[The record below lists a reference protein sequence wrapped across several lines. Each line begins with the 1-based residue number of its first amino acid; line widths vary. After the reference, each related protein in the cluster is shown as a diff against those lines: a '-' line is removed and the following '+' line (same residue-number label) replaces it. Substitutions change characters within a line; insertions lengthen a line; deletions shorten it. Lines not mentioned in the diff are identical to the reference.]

1 MFKICH
7 AVVVMSGIL
16 KVLWFPPPMKLGCHD
31 ITEILLIG
39 GIKHTKN
46 NKSLLLT
53 LTTGRL
59 NSYITQCVHFI
70 CGFFKVF

>member
-39 GIKHTKN
+39 SIKHTHK
-46 NKSLLLT
+46 KKKIIVT
-53 LTTGRL
+53 
-59 NSYITQCVHFI
+59 NSDYW
-70 CGFFKVF
+70 

>member
-1 MFKICH
+1 MFRICH

-46 NKSLLLT
+46 K
-53 LTTGRL
+53 
-59 NSYITQCVHFI
+59 I
-70 CGFFKVF
+70 FFSESSEPFL